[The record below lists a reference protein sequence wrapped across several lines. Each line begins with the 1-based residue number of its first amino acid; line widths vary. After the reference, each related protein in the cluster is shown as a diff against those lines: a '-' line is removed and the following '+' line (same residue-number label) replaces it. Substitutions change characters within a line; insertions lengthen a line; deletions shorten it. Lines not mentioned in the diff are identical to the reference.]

1 MTIDN
6 DNCLFPA
13 STSLHFT
20 SQKKINLIM
29 NFTIKKTSK
38 TYQKPK
44 IPKQKNKFDENA
56 KNGLVT
62 YLIWQ
67 MFENLKLVVK
77 QCYQIGHFRL

>member
-13 STSLHFT
+13 STSLH
-20 SQKKINLIM
+20 KKNQFNHVLHD
-29 NFTIKKTSK
+29 KKTSK
-38 TYQKPK
+38 SYQKPK

-77 QCYQIGHFRL
+77 QCYQIGYFRL

>member
-1 MTIDN
+1 MTTA
-6 DNCLFPA
+6 CFLLQ
-13 STSLHFT
+13 LHFT

-29 NFTIKKTSK
+29 YFTIKKLQ

>member
-1 MTIDN
+1 MTTA
-6 DNCLFPA
+6 CFLLQ
-13 STSLHFT
+13 LHFT
-20 SQKKINLIM
+20 IKINLKIM
-29 NFTIKKTSK
+29 YFTIKKKTSK